1 MHVRYRPEASNS
13 RAANSQLNWKLALSS
28 AIMWFNKLSLYIQ
41 VVLSILFFVFSCVC
55 NKNRLLGLQWGVG
68 HAQTQQS
75 IVQLLCIVV
84 FRFIENIREFCNVLR
99 LLTCARLARHLKYC
113 LASLSTVQR
122 NINSQIISNMLLV
135 LKVFSNDHVFA
146 VVYSL

>member
-28 AIMWFNKLSLYIQ
+28 ARMWFKKLCLYIQ
-41 VVLSILFFVFSCVC
+41 VVPSILFFVFSCVG
-55 NKNRLLGLQWGVG
+55 NKNRLLG
-68 HAQTQQS
+68 HTQTQQS

-84 FRFIENIREFCNVLR
+84 SRFIENIREFCNILR

-122 NINSQIISNMLLV
+122 NINSQIISNMLPV
-135 LKVFSNDHVFA
+135 LKVFSNDHVLA